1 MKPGFDINGAEFVEF
16 GVGLDEGKNERF
28 DLVPVDST
36 VQAVLKQMAIV
47 TRDEM
52 HEVRPNAT
60 AYEPSEK
67 YDSPEHLFVPTD
79 DDMASRF
86 KQIHTASNIQPEATA
101 LADPSKIFC
110 YFARFKFRRDKKHL
124 TAVRRATSFK
134 GILKSPLIRFFGE
147 SLRIVEEQT
156 FKLDHDFDVL
166 VDDDR
171 VYILRPAG
179 FEFVGQLDA
188 EIAKAVPGNIQSV
201 KADLPYVDF
210 TAIQK
215 YAIDHPRAARYLA
228 SIRSQ
233 KLAKGVDKA
242 YLKKLCKSTKVVV
255 RDMGGKLEVDP
266 GSIMDFLGVL
276 DRRLYQVELVKDS
289 PESFRASSR
298 SPIM

>member
-1 MKPGFDINGAEFVEF
+1 
-16 GVGLDEGKNERF
+16 
-28 DLVPVDST
+28 
-36 VQAVLKQMAIV
+36 
-47 TRDEM
+47 M

-67 YDSPEHLFVPTD
+67 YDSPEHLFVPID
-79 DDMASRF
+79 DDIASRF
-86 KQIHTASNIQPEATA
+86 KEIHTANNIQPEATA
-101 LADPSKIFC
+101 LTDPSNIFC
-110 YFARFKFRRDKKHL
+110 YFARFKFRKDKKHL

-134 GILKSPLIRFFGE
+134 GILKSPLLRFLGE

-179 FEFVGQLDA
+179 FEFVGHLDA
-188 EIAKAVPGNIQSV
+188 EIAKAVLGNIQSV

-210 TAIQK
+210 TAIQT

-242 YLKKLCKSTKVVV
+242 YLKLCKKTKVVV
-255 RDMGGKLEVDP
+255 HDTGGELEVDP

-276 DRRLYQVELVKDS
+276 DRRLYQVELVKNS

-298 SPIM
+298 SPIT